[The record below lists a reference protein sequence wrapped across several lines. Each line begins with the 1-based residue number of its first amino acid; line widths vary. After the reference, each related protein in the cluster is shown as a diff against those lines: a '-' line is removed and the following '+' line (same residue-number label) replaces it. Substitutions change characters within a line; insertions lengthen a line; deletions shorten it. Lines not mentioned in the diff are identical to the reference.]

1 MEVRNIQKNI
11 KKTQE
16 NHDFV
21 KFSKI
26 GSETLS
32 EGSGSGL
39 DVLPE
44 LSGAVQ
50 ERPMAA

>member
-1 MEVRNIQKNI
+1 MEVRNVEKSS
-11 KKTQE
+11 KKHRE

-26 GSETLS
+26 GSEKLS

-39 DVLPE
+39 DVLLE

-50 ERPMAA
+50 ERPRAA